1 MLLLVGNIDMFYASA
16 VHQVR
21 LQAIET
27 YRGTVFNLSVR
38 SSVRS
43 TKREHD
49 ILKRNEPILMPI
61 GTSGPRGRRM
71 R

>member
-16 VHQVR
+16 VRQVR
-21 LQAIET
+21 LQAET